1 LAHLALLSRSH
12 GGVTAAVPPGHETR
26 MSRAIHFVLL
36 LSAILLSQPAAGGWN
51 YRIGEPAP
59 EFQLEALDGNVYS
72 SAELKG
78 KWVVVSFMTTWC
90 PFCNAAAPHFE
101 KLNQDYGKRG
111 VKAFIVDVSEKPD
124 VVSHWVAKRELTC
137 PVLLDSTGAVTTSYA
152 PPPDFVP
159 DLKREEV
166 MIASFMII
174 DPEGTIRFL
183 ALNEDVARFDARLVK
198 LRTAL
203 DGLLPKE

>member
-1 LAHLALLSRSH
+1 
-12 GGVTAAVPPGHETR
+12 
-26 MSRAIHFVLL
+26 MSRAAHFALFLFAMLL
-36 LSAILLSQPAAGGWN
+36 APSTSSAAGWT

-59 EFQLEALDGNVYS
+59 EFQLEALDGNVYRY
-72 SAELKG
+72 ADLKG

-101 KLNQDYGKRG
+101 KLSQEYGKRG
-111 VKAFIVDVSEKPD
+111 VKAFIVDVSEQPGI
-124 VVSHWVAKRELTC
+124 VSGWVAKQKLSC
-137 PVLLDSTGAVTTSYA
+137 AVLLDATGAVTTSYA

-183 ALNEDVARFDARLVK
+183 KLNEDVASFDARLIH
-198 LRTAL
+198 LRETL
-203 DGLLPKE
+203 DGLLPKQ

>member
-1 LAHLALLSRSH
+1 MRYACAAASQAAARLEH
-12 GGVTAAVPPGHETR
+12 GVR
-26 MSRAIHFVLL
+26 MSRAARFALFLVAMLFAL
-36 LSAILLSQPAAGGWN
+36 PTQSANWN

-59 EFQLEALDGNVYS
+59 EFQLDALDGKVYR

-101 KLNQDYGKRG
+101 KLNQEYGKRG

-124 VVSHWVAKRELTC
+124 VVSGWVEKQKLTC
-137 PVLLDSTGAVTTSYA
+137 PVLLDASGAVTTSYA

-174 DPEGTIRFL
+174 DPEGMVRFL
-183 ALNEDVARFDARLVK
+183 ALNEDVANFDARLIK
-198 LRTAL
+198 LRAAL
-203 DGLLPKE
+203 DTLLPKQ

>member
-1 LAHLALLSRSH
+1 
-12 GGVTAAVPPGHETR
+12 
-26 MSRAIHFVLL
+26 MSRVPHVVLL
-36 LSAILLSQPAAGGWN
+36 LFAVLLAQPATAGWN

-59 EFQLEALDGNVYS
+59 EFQLEALDGNVYRS
-72 SAELKG
+72 TDLKG

-101 KLNQDYGKRG
+101 KLNQEYGKRG
-111 VKAFIVDVSEKPD
+111 VRTFIVDISERSDIVSG
-124 VVSHWVAKRELTC
+124 WVKKQKLSC
-137 PVLLDSTGAVTTSYA
+137 PVLLDGTGEVTTRYA

-183 ALNEDVARFDARLVK
+183 ALNEDVASFDARLIK
-198 LRTAL
+198 LRARL
-203 DGLLPKE
+203 DALLPEP

>member
-1 LAHLALLSRSH
+1 MSHPAHFALFLLTMLLAWPA
-12 GGVTAAVPPGHETR
+12 
-26 MSRAIHFVLL
+26 
-36 LSAILLSQPAAGGWN
+36 PAAAGWN

-59 EFQLEALDGNVYS
+59 EFQLEALDGSLYRS
-72 SAELKG
+72 TDLKG

-101 KLNQDYGKRG
+101 KLNQEYGKRG
-111 VKAFIVDVSEKPD
+111 VKAFIVDISEKPD
-124 VVSHWVAKRELTC
+124 IVSGWVEKQKLTC
-137 PVLLDSTGAVTTSYA
+137 PVLLDRTGAVTTRYA
-152 PPPDFVP
+152 PPADFVP

-183 ALNEDVARFDARLVK
+183 ALNEDVASFDARLIK
-198 LRTAL
+198 LRATL
-203 DGLLPKE
+203 DGLLPKQ

>member
-1 LAHLALLSRSH
+1 
-12 GGVTAAVPPGHETR
+12 
-26 MSRAIHFVLL
+26 MSRAVRFVLF
-36 LSAILLSQPAAGGWN
+36 LSAMLLAQLAAAGWN

-59 EFQLEALDGNVYS
+59 EFQLEALDGKVYRS
-72 SAELKG
+72 TDLKG

-101 KLNQDYGKRG
+101 KLNQEYGKRG
-111 VKAFIVDVSEKPD
+111 VKVFIVDVSEKPD
-124 VVSHWVAKRELTC
+124 IVSGWVEKQKLTC
-137 PVLLDSTGAVTTSYA
+137 PILLDGTGAVTTSYA

-183 ALNEDVARFDARLVK
+183 ALNEDVASFDARLIK
-198 LRTAL
+198 LRATL
-203 DGLLPKE
+203 DGLLPKQ

>member
-1 LAHLALLSRSH
+1 
-12 GGVTAAVPPGHETR
+12 
-26 MSRAIHFVLL
+26 MSRAARFGLCLLVVLL
-36 LSAILLSQPAAGGWN
+36 ACSAPAAAGWN

-59 EFQLEALDGNVYS
+59 EFQLEALDGTVYRT
-72 SAELKG
+72 ADLKG

-101 KLNQDYGKRG
+101 KLNQEYGKRG
-111 VKAFIVDVSEKPD
+111 VKAFIVDVSEKAD
-124 VVSHWVAKRELTC
+124 IVSGWVSKQKLTC
-137 PVLLDSTGAVTTSYA
+137 PVLLDNNGAVTTSYA

-183 ALNEDVARFDARLVK
+183 ALHEDVASFDARLIK
-198 LRTAL
+198 LRATL
-203 DGLLPKE
+203 DGLLPKQ

>member
-1 LAHLALLSRSH
+1 
-12 GGVTAAVPPGHETR
+12 
-26 MSRAIHFVLL
+26 MSRAAYFALFLITTFVACTA
-36 LSAILLSQPAAGGWN
+36 SAAAGWN

-59 EFQLEALDGNVYS
+59 EFQLKALDGDVYR

-78 KWVVVSFMTTWC
+78 KWLVVSFMTSWC

-101 KLNQDYGKRG
+101 RLNQEYGKRG
-111 VKAFIVDVSEKPD
+111 VKAIIVDVSEKRA
-124 VVSHWVAKRELTC
+124 VVSGWVAKQNLTC
-137 PVLLDSTGAVTTSYA
+137 PILLDGNGEVTSSYA

-183 ALNEDVARFDARLVK
+183 KLNEDVASFDARLVK
-198 LRTAL
+198 LRATL
-203 DGLLPKE
+203 DELLPKE

>member
-1 LAHLALLSRSH
+1 
-12 GGVTAAVPPGHETR
+12 
-26 MSRAIHFVLL
+26 MSRAVRFVLF
-36 LSAILLSQPAAGGWN
+36 LSAMLFAHAAAAGWN

-59 EFQLEALDGNVYS
+59 EFQLEALDGKVYRS
-72 SAELKG
+72 TDLKG

-101 KLNQDYGKRG
+101 KLNQEYGKRG
-111 VKAFIVDVSEKPD
+111 VQVFIVDVSEKPD
-124 VVSHWVAKRELTC
+124 IVSGWVEKQKLTC
-137 PVLLDSTGAVTTSYA
+137 PILLDGTGAVTTSYA

-183 ALNEDVARFDARLVK
+183 ALNEDVASFDARLIK
-198 LRTAL
+198 LRATL
-203 DGLLPKE
+203 DGLLPKH

>member
-1 LAHLALLSRSH
+1 
-12 GGVTAAVPPGHETR
+12 
-26 MSRAIHFVLL
+26 MSRPAHVALFLFATLL
-36 LSAILLSQPAAGGWN
+36 ACSAPAAAGWN
-51 YRIGEPAP
+51 YRMGEPAP
-59 EFQLEALDGNVYS
+59 EFQLEALDGNVYRS
-72 SAELKG
+72 TDLKG
-78 KWVVVSFMTTWC
+78 KWVVLSFMTTWC

-101 KLNQDYGKRG
+101 KLNQEYGKRG

-124 VVSHWVAKRELTC
+124 IVSGWVEKQKLTC
-137 PVLLDSTGAVTTSYA
+137 PVLLDRTGAVTTRYA

-183 ALNEDVARFDARLVK
+183 ALNEDVASFDARLIK
-198 LRTAL
+198 LRATL
-203 DGLLPKE
+203 DGLLPKQ

>member
-1 LAHLALLSRSH
+1 MLRVIVTVIA
-12 GGVTAAVPPGHETR
+12 GVISFFA
-26 MSRAIHFVLL
+26 
-36 LSAILLSQPAAGGWN
+36 QPAAAAWN
-51 YRIGEPAP
+51 YRIGEAAP
-59 EFQLEALDGNVYS
+59 EFQLEAIDGNVYR

-78 KWVVVSFMTTWC
+78 KWLVVSFMTTWC

-124 VVSHWVAKRELTC
+124 VVSGWIAKHKLTC
-137 PVLLDSTGAVTTSYA
+137 PVLLDGTGSVTTSYA

-174 DPEGTIRFL
+174 DPNGTIRFL
-183 ALNEDVARFDARLVK
+183 ALNEDVASFDARLVK
-198 LRTAL
+198 LRAAL
-203 DGLLPKE
+203 DELLPKQ

>member
-1 LAHLALLSRSH
+1 
-12 GGVTAAVPPGHETR
+12 
-26 MSRAIHFVLL
+26 MSRAACFSLCLLVVLL
-36 LSAILLSQPAAGGWN
+36 TCSAQAAGWN

-59 EFQLEALDGNVYS
+59 EFQLEALDGNVYR

-78 KWVVVSFMTTWC
+78 NWVVVSFMTTWC

-101 KLNQDYGKRG
+101 KLNQEYGARG

-124 VVSHWVAKRELTC
+124 IVSGWVSKQKLTC
-137 PVLLDSTGAVTTSYA
+137 PVLLDNNGAVTTSYA

-183 ALNEDVARFDARLVK
+183 ALNEDVASFDARLIK
-198 LRTAL
+198 LRATL
-203 DGLLPKE
+203 DGLLTKQ

>member
-1 LAHLALLSRSH
+1 ML
-12 GGVTAAVPPGHETR
+12 
-26 MSRAIHFVLL
+26 RAITLVIAGIVSLL
-36 LSAILLSQPAAGGWN
+36 AQPVSAAWN
-51 YRIGEPAP
+51 YRIGEAAP
-59 EFQLEALDGNVYS
+59 EFQLEALDGNVYR

-101 KLNQDYGKRG
+101 KLKQDYSKRG
-111 VKAFIVDVSEKPD
+111 VTAFIVDVSEKSD
-124 VVSHWVAKRELTC
+124 VVSGWIAKHKLTC
-137 PVLLDSTGAVTTSYA
+137 PVLLDATGSVTTSYA

-174 DPEGTIRFL
+174 DPGGVIRFL
-183 ALNEDVARFDARLVK
+183 ALNEDVASFDARLVK
-198 LRTAL
+198 LRAAL
-203 DGLLPKE
+203 DELLPKQ

>member
-1 LAHLALLSRSH
+1 MLRGIVLVIAGVVSLLA
-12 GGVTAAVPPGHETR
+12 
-26 MSRAIHFVLL
+26 
-36 LSAILLSQPAAGGWN
+36 QPVYAGWN
-51 YRIGEPAP
+51 YRIGEAAP
-59 EFQLEALDGNVYS
+59 EFQLKALDGNVYG

-101 KLNQDYGKRG
+101 RLNQEYGKRG
-111 VKAFIVDVSEKPD
+111 VKAFIVDVSEKPE
-124 VVSHWVAKRELTC
+124 VVSGWIAKHKLTC
-137 PVLLDSTGAVTTSYA
+137 PVLLDGTGTVTTSYA

-174 DPEGTIRFL
+174 DPDGIIRFL
-183 ALNEDVARFDARLVK
+183 ALNEDVASFDARLVK
-198 LRTAL
+198 LRATL
-203 DGLLPKE
+203 DELLPKQ